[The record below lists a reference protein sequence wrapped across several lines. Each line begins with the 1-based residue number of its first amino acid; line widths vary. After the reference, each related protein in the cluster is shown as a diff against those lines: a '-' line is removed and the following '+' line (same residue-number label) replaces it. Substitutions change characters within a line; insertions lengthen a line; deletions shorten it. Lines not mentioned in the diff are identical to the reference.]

1 MLILI
6 VSSGPE
12 KGRVYELHDD
22 QTVVIGRDGAD
33 LQFTDEKMSRLHA
46 RLWCD
51 GGRWY
56 VRDLGSR
63 HGTLRNHLDI
73 EKHLQP
79 LKDGDAIQFGRT
91 TLVVARMSADALA
104 PAASTHA
111 GVLGLL
117 ARHRGWAY
125 GSAAAGLTLV
135 IGLNAALLLQT
146 QRGVNELSRS
156 VADGTRQTLEA
167 DRQRSD
173 QVTDLIT
180 QLDHKQQGMMPRLDT
195 MLALLEQQPDVAGPL
210 QALARAVEDRQD
222 PRQLAEKLDTALAM
236 LHDSGGQAQVMAA
249 RLTALLEQRPE
260 LTDTADALRPLLQ
273 QVLAT
278 VQTLPTAAD
287 NQQVLAAVSRV
298 EAALPADA
306 SDTLA
311 TILARLDEQPTNT
324 QLAHVNRQLT
334 LLAAELQDRDDAQL
348 IQQQLAQLL
357 QQSADAPAAAL
368 AAADDPILG
377 QILAQVE
384 TLAANHAKLDA
395 ILASLE
401 QQPYQNRAMLDE
413 VLARVDADT
422 SQQVVAQL
430 LDQAMAELRGKSIT
444 DADQL
449 RRLIERQVVAAVG
462 KAVGQP
468 TPRDDRDESRLT
480 RTELAYKRAFETGR
494 KITIGVALDP
504 TTGQRT
510 AGRTLD
516 PDAARAE
523 GHRSWRDWYLMDD
536 MAARLQLDTQLA
548 DAPPSI
554 PQTPSDNTVGSNT
567 TVLSIPTP
575 ATTTPPRD

>member
-91 TLVVARMSADALA
+91 TLVVARMSADALP

-167 DRQRSD
+167 DRERSD